1 MSNDISTMY
10 TKDRNQKTG
19 RKGCNGWQRWSWWIL
34 YSCKKYNDGWKIM
47 DKEIKYTSENLFD
60 IKNLRH
66 TIYCQIEECNIQKRI
81 LDVKIKTLQE
91 IVNALDRHIGSIEG
105 KEKDD

>member
-1 MSNDISTMY
+1 MN
-10 TKDRNQKTG
+10 
-19 RKGCNGWQRWSWWIL
+19 
-34 YSCKKYNDGWKIM
+34 
-47 DKEIKYTSENLFD
+47 KEIKYTSENLFD

-91 IVNALDRHIGSIEG
+91 IVDALDRHIASIE
-105 KEKDD
+105 KEENDD